1 MKPSE
6 SCNLARIP
14 VTEVAA
20 LLRLMGQHLVKDLLV
35 AGPAHSAPDL
45 FELVSAE
52 PTESAVLAL
61 AEALS
66 ADSLS
71 SMHTMVTCP
80 PIQDRKVEKAHNS
93 SFRKL
98 VADLLNED
106 LRIEEFDRQQRQLL
120 LDILGISDYLLLPNL
135 LLPLAGVIAWMDLQ
149 FQYQMAYEVRKFLLP
164 QVLFYPDDIAE
175 PAFVPG
181 TFWALIAQA
190 NIASGNR
197 RRSVHV
203 PQAWL
208 SKALRS
214 LHQVSLQLACHAD
227 WSGGWDRWLVTR
239 SFNTWR
245 TNADAHCRKL
255 QEVIP
260 EAPKME
266 ELL

>member
-1 MKPSE
+1 
-6 SCNLARIP
+6 
-14 VTEVAA
+14 
-20 LLRLMGQHLVKDLLV
+20 MGQHLVKDLLA

-45 FELVSAE
+45 FELVSVE
-52 PTESAVLAL
+52 PIESAVLAL
-61 AEALS
+61 TEALS

-71 SMHTMVTCP
+71 SLHTMVTGP
-80 PIQDRKVEKAHNS
+80 PIREGKSKKAHNS

-106 LRIEEFDRQQRQLL
+106 LRIEEFNRQQRQLL
-120 LDILGISDYLLLPNL
+120 LDKLGISDYLLLPNL
-135 LLPLAGVIAWMDLQ
+135 LLPLAGVIAWMDLE
-149 FQYQMAYEVRKFLLP
+149 FQYQIAYEVRKFLLP
-164 QVLFYPDDIAE
+164 RVLFYPDDAAQ

-190 NIASGNR
+190 NIAIASGNR
-197 RRSVHV
+197 RSVNW
-203 PQAWL
+203 PQVWL

-239 SFNTWR
+239 SFNSWR
-245 TNADAHCRKL
+245 TNADARCRKL

-260 EAPKME
+260 EAPKVE
-266 ELL
+266 ELLRRHHRET